1 MGDERGNGFPTTPR
15 TGVAAMSAAVGAGA
29 ARPGRGFVPAWS
41 WPGLQAPLEP
51 LLLDLVETCG
61 RESPVAVVMLHLWHE
76 DIAELRGVAGLLMDF
91 VGPPT
96 ICHLW
101 CRILPDEHLPV
112 TEALRSR
119 RVVTVEDQVAGA
131 ARYPRREAQTWGGRT
146 GSCIAV
152 PLGGPIGASSRE
164 EPVRGVLTV
173 AFRDPMRFGPRLTAR
188 VRAFAELIGEEIAG
202 LGELPLAE
210 PFRRAHTVGTAAANG
225 GWASG
230 PVATPAPTSSPTS
243 SATPGA
249 TALTAPARAS
259 AGGPVRASAPA
270 AEPLGVRIAAE
281 QGTAP
286 APATPAAPA
295 TSARRSR
302 RSRPN
307 LQSTLDALDAA
318 GTGTFDWDLV
328 SGEIVLDPRL
338 GGLLGSRGAYVGPI
352 ESVLCAL
359 HPDDYP
365 GLRLNLAEAFANDG
379 RLSSGHRMLDPE
391 GGPHR
396 WVEVRG
402 SVVKAS
408 GGRPRRLRGVVTD
421 VTEVSDLRLSLA
433 RQAEEVEALV
443 IVVDEEWRVIYCNGP
458 SEQLFRRPRAE
469 ILGRPLHALLPEARS
484 HGWGRHLFAALQ
496 ERRPQSFTLHVPGDD
511 RWFRV
516 RAYPR
521 PDQMLL
527 FCLDITEE
535 RRQEA
540 ERREAAQLAAAQQ
553 ARIQLLTA
561 ALAES
566 LTVRDVVRAARRLP
580 AVCGADGLVIGM
592 VQDGRLRVVGHAG
605 YPPRAATGYTAWEL
619 DEDAPFVE
627 AVRRRSAFA
636 ITSRSEYLRRY
647 PHLVDLAGAAG
658 KQAWVFLPLVASGE
672 VVGTAILSYNH
683 ERQFDADD
691 YRLFGQL
698 RALLARALHRARR
711 YDDEHA
717 MSSGLQRGLLPGRP
731 ARVAGLTVAT
741 RYIPA
746 TVGMQVGGDWHDVIS
761 LPDGRVGLV
770 IGDVQGHGVD
780 AAAIM
785 GILRT
790 AVLAYAVEGHEP
802 AEVVRR
808 TNMLTAG
815 LGTDL
820 FATCAYVEFDP
831 HTGRAVAVRAGHQ
844 HPAVLGRAGTA
855 LVDVP
860 GGLPLGI
867 DTDAQYPA
875 TELVLEPGDV
885 LVLCTDGL
893 VESRGLSLD
902 DGVAWMLETLEHG
915 RGMTPDGLAGHL
927 IARRTGELG
936 DDIALLLAR
945 YDGVDG

>member
-1 MGDERGNGFPTTPR
+1 MGDERGNGFPATPR
-15 TGVAAMSAAVGAGA
+15 TGVAAMSAAARAGA
-29 ARPGRGFVPAWS
+29 PRPNGGHVPAWS
-41 WPGLQAPLEP
+41 WPGLQEPLEP

-61 RESPVAVVMLHLWHE
+61 RESQVGVVMLHLWHE
-76 DIAELRGVAGLLMDF
+76 DIAELRGVAGLVMDF

-96 ICHLW
+96 TAHLW
-101 CRILPDEHLPV
+101 CRILLDEHLPV
-112 TEALRSR
+112 TEALRTR

-131 ARYPRREAQTWGGRT
+131 ARYPRREVQTWGGRT
-146 GSCIAV
+146 GSCVAV
-152 PLGGPIGASSRE
+152 PLAGPIGAPARE
-164 EPVRGVLTV
+164 EPIRGVLTV
-173 AFRDPMRFGPRLTAR
+173 AFRDPMRFDPRLIAR
-188 VRAFAELIGEEIAG
+188 VRAFAELIGEEVAG
-202 LGELPLAE
+202 IGELPLAE
-210 PFRRAHTVGTAAANG
+210 PFRRGRANGAAGAANSGAAAG
-225 GWASG
+225 R
-230 PVATPAPTSSPTS
+230 T
-243 SATPGA
+243 
-249 TALTAPARAS
+249 
-259 AGGPVRASAPA
+259 SAPDRVA
-270 AEPLGVRIAAE
+270 AGPAL
-281 QGTAP
+281 AP
-286 APATPAAPA
+286 PV
-295 TSARRSR
+295 RRSR
-302 RSRPN
+302 RSRSGPD
-307 LQSTLDALDAA
+307 LQSTLEALDAA

-328 SGEIVLDPRL
+328 SGEIVLGTRL

-352 ESVLCAL
+352 EAVLCAL
-359 HPDDYP
+359 HPEDYP
-365 GLRLNLAEAFANDG
+365 GLRMSLAEAFASDG
-379 RLSSGHRMLDPE
+379 RLSSGHRMLDPD

-402 SVVKAS
+402 SVVNES
-408 GGRPRRLRGVVTD
+408 GGRSRRLRGVVTD
-421 VTEVSDLRLSLA
+421 VTEASDLRLSLA

-443 IVVDEEWRVIYCNGP
+443 IVVDEEWRVVYCNSP

-496 ERRPQSFTLHVPGDD
+496 ERRPQSFILHVPGED

-527 FCLDITEE
+527 FCVDVTDE
-535 RRQEA
+535 RREEA
-540 ERREAAQLAAAQQ
+540 QRREAAQLAAAQQ

-580 AVCGADGLVIGM
+580 AVCGADGLVVGM

-636 ITSRSEYLRRY
+636 ITSRTEYLRRY

-672 VVGTAILSYNH
+672 VVGTAVLSYNR

-761 LPDGRVGLV
+761 LPGGRVGLV

-808 TNMLTAG
+808 TNALTAG

-831 HTGRAVAVRAGHQ
+831 RTGRAVVVRAGHQ
-844 HPAVLGRAGTA
+844 HPAVLGRAGTL

-867 DTDAQYPA
+867 DTDARYPA
-875 TELVLEPGDV
+875 TELVLEPGDI

>member
-1 MGDERGNGFPTTPR
+1 MGDERGNAFPATPR
-15 TGVAAMSAAVGAGA
+15 TGVAAMSAAVGPGA
-29 ARPGRGFVPAWS
+29 ARPSGGYVPAWS
-41 WPGLQAPLEP
+41 WPGLQEPLEP

-61 RESPVAVVMLHLWHE
+61 GESPVGVVMLHLWHE
-76 DIAELRGVAGLLMDF
+76 DIAELRGVAGLVMDF

-96 ICHLW
+96 TSHLW
-101 CRILPDEHLPV
+101 CRILVDEHVPV
-112 TEALRSR
+112 TDALRTR

-131 ARYPRREAQTWGGRT
+131 ARYPRRETQTWGGRT
-146 GSCIAV
+146 GSCVAV
-152 PLGGPIGASSRE
+152 PLTGPIGSPARE

-173 AFRDPMRFGPRLTAR
+173 AFRDPMRFDPRLIAR

-210 PFRRAHTVGTAAANG
+210 PFRRGRANGTAAGAKAG
-225 GWASG
+225 AEPIAG
-230 PVATPAPTSSPTS
+230 
-243 SATPGA
+243 PGA
-249 TALTAPARAS
+249 SAPARTAPARTTTSGTVPATAS
-259 AGGPVRASAPA
+259 TA
-270 AEPLGVRIAAE
+270 ATGESLGMRIAAE
-281 QGTAP
+281 QGS
-286 APATPAAPA
+286 TPAFTPPV
-295 TSARRSR
+295 RRSR
-302 RSRPN
+302 RSRSGPN
-307 LQSTLDALDAA
+307 LQSTLEALDAA

-328 SGEIVLDPRL
+328 SGEIALDTRL
-338 GGLLGSRGAYVGPI
+338 GRLLGARGAYVGPV
-352 ESVLCAL
+352 EAVLCSL

-402 SVVKAS
+402 SVVKES

-421 VTEVSDLRLSLA
+421 VTEASDLRLSLA

-443 IVVDEEWRVIYCNGP
+443 IVVDEEWRVVYCNSP

-496 ERRPQSFTLHVPGDD
+496 ERRPQSFTLHVPGED

-527 FCLDITEE
+527 FCVDITEE

-540 ERREAAQLAAAQQ
+540 RRREAAQVAAAQQ

-580 AVCGADGLVIGM
+580 AVCGADGLVVGM

-636 ITSRSEYLRRY
+636 ITSRTEYLRRY

-672 VVGTAILSYNH
+672 VVGTAVLSYNH
-683 ERQFDADD
+683 ERQFGADD

-731 ARVAGLTVAT
+731 AHVAGLTVAT

-761 LPDGRVGLV
+761 LPGGRVGLV

-808 TNMLTAG
+808 TNALTAG

-831 HTGRAVAVRAGHQ
+831 RTGRAVVVRAGHQ
-844 HPAVLGRAGTA
+844 HPAVVGRAGTL

-867 DTDAQYPA
+867 DTDARYPA
-875 TELVLEPGDV
+875 TELVLELGDV

-945 YDGVDG
+945 YDGVDD